1 MQTRILR
8 LAQILCLAALVVSL
22 GHVSSAEYRGNFSG
36 SYKFFGVTHSG
47 NNVQLTIQ
55 MTLHNY
61 SGQEV
66 KGSGVVLYNS
76 DPVPSPIGAF
86 NEIQSLPSPGK
97 ILISQQFTVSE
108 VEYTRWKQG
117 IQPNLKML
125 LPDGKGGSYT
135 ARIDLSPGLSTP
147 AVNK

>member
-8 LAQILCLAALVVSL
+8 LAQILCFAALVACL
-22 GHVSSAEYRGNFSG
+22 GQVSSAEYRGNFFG
-36 SYKFFGVTHSG
+36 AYQFFGVTHSG
-47 NNVQLTIQ
+47 NNVNLTLYV
-55 MTLHNY
+55 TLHNN

>member
-1 MQTRILR
+1 MQTRVLR
-8 LAQILCLAALVVSL
+8 LAQILCLVALVVSL
-22 GHVSSAEYRGNFSG
+22 CQVSSAEYRGSFYG

-47 NNVQLTIQ
+47 NNVQVTIE
-55 MTLHNY
+55 MTLHNL

-76 DPVPSPIGAF
+76 DPVPSPLGAF
-86 NEIQSLPSPGK
+86 NEIESLPNQGK

-108 VEYTRWKQG
+108 LEYTRWKQG
-117 IQPNLKML
+117 VPPNLKML

-135 ARIDLSPGLSTP
+135 ARIDLSPGLSSP
-147 AVNK
+147 ATK